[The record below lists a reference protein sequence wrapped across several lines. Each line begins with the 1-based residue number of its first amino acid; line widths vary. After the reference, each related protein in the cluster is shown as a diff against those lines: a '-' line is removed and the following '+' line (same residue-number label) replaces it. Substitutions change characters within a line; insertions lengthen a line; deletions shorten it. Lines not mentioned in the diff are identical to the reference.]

1 MWAYIVRRILLTIP
15 IVLGVVLITMVL
27 FSYVSADP
35 ARAFAGRIASEAQ
48 LDAIRAEMG
57 IDKPR
62 WFKWAVPIRKAD
74 VVGQTVTLATA
85 SAHLLEAG
93 DQLVVNG
100 VGGGHDGTFAV
111 KEVKGPKILTY
122 QSTAGDAAST
132 QPVAVTPAA
141 DAARLHDASLG
152 GRIATAFDSQLF
164 DILTFQIFK
173 LKSMRYKQPIWDV
186 IKEKA
191 PASMR
196 IQIPAF
202 LIALGL
208 QLSLALYAASK
219 RGRWPDFSVTLL
231 SVLILSIPSLTAYL
245 FAQWLFGMKLGWF
258 PVAGWETGGSLT
270 WMRYAALP
278 IFVSVFLMLGGGVR
292 LYRTVMVDEIYSDYV
307 RTARAK
313 GLGNRAV
320 LFTHVLK
327 NGLIPVITNT
337 VTALPSLILGALLLE
352 RIFQIPGLGNFM
364 VEALNNNDRTVVMGM
379 TFALA
384 IVYCVLVLV
393 SDILYT
399 LVNPQVSLK

>member
-27 FSYVSADP
+27 FSYVSYDP
-35 ARAFAGRIASEAQ
+35 ARAWAGRIATEAQ

-62 WFKWAVPIRKAD
+62 WFKWSVPVRKAEAI
-74 VVGQTVTLATA
+74 GRNVTLSTA
-85 SAHLLEAG
+85 SAHNLEKG
-93 DQLVVNG
+93 DRLTISG
-100 VGGGHDGTFAV
+100 VGREHDGTFAV
-111 KEVKGPKILTY
+111 ADVKGPKVLTY
-122 QSTAGDAAST
+122 ESPAGDAAST
-132 QPVAVTPAA
+132 QPVNLNLDNAA
-141 DAARLHDASLG
+141 LHDASFG
-152 GRIATAFDSQLF
+152 GRLAAAFDSQLF
-164 DILTFQIFK
+164 DILTFRIFK
-173 LKSMRYKQPIWDV
+173 LNSMRYRQPIWEI

-191 PASMR
+191 PASMA

-202 LIALGL
+202 LIALGI

-219 RGRWPDFSVTLL
+219 RGRAQDFGITLFSVMVLAVPAL
-231 SVLILSIPSLTAYL
+231 SVYL
-245 FAQWLFGMKLGWF
+245 FAQWAFGMRLGLF
-258 PVAGWETGGSLT
+258 PVSGWESTGLQ

-278 IFVSVFLMLGGGVR
+278 VFVSVLLALGGGVR
-292 LYRTVMVDEIYSDYV
+292 LYRTVMIDEIYADYV

-313 GLGNRAV
+313 GLGNRQV

-337 VTALPSLILGALLLE
+337 VTALPGLILGALLLE
-352 RIFQIPGLGNFM
+352 RIFQIPGLGNFT
-364 VEALNNNDRTVVMGM
+364 VEALNNYDRTVVMGM
-379 TFALA
+379 TFILS
-384 IVYCVLVLV
+384 IVYCLLILV

>member
-35 ARAFAGRIASEAQ
+35 ARSFAGRIASEAQ
-48 LDAIRAEMG
+48 LDAVRAEMG

-62 WFKWAVPIRKAD
+62 WFKWASRVRTLE
-74 VVGQTVTLATA
+74 VTGQTVSVSTGSDHGLK
-85 SAHLLEAG
+85 EG
-93 DQLVVNG
+93 DRFTITG
-100 VGGGHDGTFAV
+100 TGRHDGTFIA
-111 KEVKGPKILTY
+111 EGVKGPKLLTY
-122 QSTAGDAAST
+122 TSPAGDAAST
-132 QPVAVTPAA
+132 QPVSVPLE
-141 DAARLHDASLG
+141 RASLHHESVG
-152 GRIATAFDSQLF
+152 KRLAAGFDSQLF
-164 DILTFQIFK
+164 DILTFRIFQ

-191 PASMR
+191 PASMK

-202 LIALGL
+202 IIALGL
-208 QLSLALYAASK
+208 QLTLSLYAANK
-219 RGRWPDFSVTLL
+219 RGRWQDYGITLM
-231 SVLILSIPSLTAYL
+231 SVLILAIPSLTAYL
-245 FAQWLFGMKLGWF
+245 FAQWALGMNAGWF
-258 PVAGWETGGSLT
+258 PVAGWESDGLS

-278 IFVSVFLMLGGGVR
+278 VFVSVFLMLGGGVR
-292 LYRTVMVDEIYSDYV
+292 LYRTVMIDEIYSDYV

-313 GLGNRAV
+313 GVGTRGV

-384 IVYCVLVLV
+384 IVYCLLVLL

>member
-62 WFKWAVPIRKAD
+62 WLKLDVPIRKAD

-85 SAHLLEAG
+85 SAHLLDAG
-93 DQLVVNG
+93 DRVVVSG

-122 QSTAGDAAST
+122 QSTAGNAAST
-132 QPVAVTPAA
+132 QPSSIAVTNGAA
-141 DAARLHDASLG
+141 TLHDASLG

-164 DILTFQIFK
+164 DILTFRIFA
-173 LKSMRYKQPIWDV
+173 LKSMRYKQPIWEV
-186 IKEKA
+186 IKEKG
-191 PASMR
+191 PASMK

-202 LIALGL
+202 IIALGL
-208 QLSLALYAASK
+208 QLALALYAASK
-219 RGRWPDFSVTLL
+219 RGRAQDYSITLL
-231 SVLILSIPSLTAYL
+231 SVLILSVPSLTAYL
-245 FAQWLFGMKLGWF
+245 FAQWAFGMRAGWF
-258 PVAGWETGGSLT
+258 PVAGWEGGGLT

-292 LYRTVMVDEIYSDYV
+292 LYRTVMVDEIYADYV

-313 GLGNRAV
+313 GLGNRQV

-384 IVYCVLVLV
+384 IVYCLLVLV